1 MRKKTLKKSVQRLL
15 FGISILSLGITFTG
29 CHASHSQTDS
39 QKTISRQTEPQAGP
53 TETETSSTLSLID
66 ASGMTLESRIHT
78 PDGYT
83 RTKEADGSLAEFL
96 RNYAMEPDQSPVLLY
111 DGSKK
116 RNQKAHV
123 AVFDLPLE
131 HEDLQQCADSV
142 IRVYAEYFW
151 STKQYDRIAF
161 HFTNGFDAQYTKWAD
176 GYRIRVNGN
185 NVSWIKS
192 AQPDTS
198 YDSLKDYLR
207 IVFSYAG
214 TASMDT
220 EAQPIPLSDLQVG
233 DVFLKGGNPGHVVMV
248 VDLCENAD
256 GKKAF
261 LLAQGYMP
269 AQQFHV
275 LKNPAHEDDPWYY
288 EDEVTYPFH
297 TPEYTFQ
304 KGSLKRLNYGITH
317 TAPE

>member
-1 MRKKTLKKSVQRLL
+1 MLCHRLYLNEEENIEKLVQRLL
-15 FGISILSLGITFTG
+15 FGIGILSLGITFTG

-78 PDGYT
+78 SDGYT

-131 HEDLQQCADSV
+131 HEDLQQCADSA

-161 HFTNGFDAQYTKWAD
+161 HLRMDLTPS
-176 GYRIRVNGN
+176 IRSGQTVT
-185 NVSWIKS
+185 VS
-192 AQPDTS
+192 
-198 YDSLKDYLR
+198 
-207 IVFSYAG
+207 V
-214 TASMDT
+214 
-220 EAQPIPLSDLQVG
+220 
-233 DVFLKGGNPGHVVMV
+233 
-248 VDLCENAD
+248 
-256 GKKAF
+256 
-261 LLAQGYMP
+261 
-269 AQQFHV
+269 
-275 LKNPAHEDDPWYY
+275 
-288 EDEVTYPFH
+288 
-297 TPEYTFQ
+297 
-304 KGSLKRLNYGITH
+304 
-317 TAPE
+317 

>member
-1 MRKKTLKKSVQRLL
+1 M
-15 FGISILSLGITFTG
+15 
-29 CHASHSQTDS
+29 
-39 QKTISRQTEPQAGP
+39 
-53 TETETSSTLSLID
+53 
-66 ASGMTLESRIHT
+66 
-78 PDGYT
+78 
-83 RTKEADGSLAEFL
+83 
-96 RNYAMEPDQSPVLLY
+96 
-111 DGSKK
+111 
-116 RNQKAHV
+116 
-123 AVFDLPLE
+123 
-131 HEDLQQCADSV
+131 
-142 IRVYAEYFW
+142 
-151 STKQYDRIAF
+151 
-161 HFTNGFDAQYTKWAD
+161 
-176 GYRIRVNGN
+176 
-185 NVSWIKS
+185 
-192 AQPDTS
+192 
-198 YDSLKDYLR
+198 KDYLR

-261 LLAQGYMP
+261 LLAQGYMR

>member
-1 MRKKTLKKSVQRLL
+1 MRGFRHP
-15 FGISILSLGITFTG
+15 GICRIFLEYKAIR
-29 CHASHSQTDS
+29 SHCFS
-39 QKTISRQTEPQAGP
+39 
-53 TETETSSTLSLID
+53 
-66 ASGMTLESRIHT
+66 
-78 PDGYT
+78 
-83 RTKEADGSLAEFL
+83 
-96 RNYAMEPDQSPVLLY
+96 
-111 DGSKK
+111 
-116 RNQKAHV
+116 
-123 AVFDLPLE
+123 
-131 HEDLQQCADSV
+131 
-142 IRVYAEYFW
+142 
-151 STKQYDRIAF
+151 
-161 HFTNGFDAQYTKWAD
+161 FTNGFDAQYTKWAN

-304 KGSLKRLNYGITH
+304 KGSLKRLNYAIIH

>member
-1 MRKKTLKKSVQRLL
+1 M
-15 FGISILSLGITFTG
+15 
-29 CHASHSQTDS
+29 A
-39 QKTISRQTEPQAGP
+39 
-53 TETETSSTLSLID
+53 
-66 ASGMTLESRIHT
+66 
-78 PDGYT
+78 
-83 RTKEADGSLAEFL
+83 
-96 RNYAMEPDQSPVLLY
+96 
-111 DGSKK
+111 
-116 RNQKAHV
+116 
-123 AVFDLPLE
+123 
-131 HEDLQQCADSV
+131 
-142 IRVYAEYFW
+142 
-151 STKQYDRIAF
+151 
-161 HFTNGFDAQYTKWAD
+161 
-176 GYRIRVNGN
+176 
-185 NVSWIKS
+185 
-192 AQPDTS
+192 
-198 YDSLKDYLR
+198 DSLKDYLR

>member
-1 MRKKTLKKSVQRLL
+1 MKKLVQRLL
-15 FGISILSLGITFTG
+15 FGIGILSLGITFTG

-53 TETETSSTLSLID
+53 AQTETSSTLSLID

-78 PDGYT
+78 P
-83 RTKEADGSLAEFL
+83 
-96 RNYAMEPDQSPVLLY
+96 
-111 DGSKK
+111 
-116 RNQKAHV
+116 
-123 AVFDLPLE
+123 
-131 HEDLQQCADSV
+131 
-142 IRVYAEYFW
+142 
-151 STKQYDRIAF
+151 
-161 HFTNGFDAQYTKWAD
+161 D